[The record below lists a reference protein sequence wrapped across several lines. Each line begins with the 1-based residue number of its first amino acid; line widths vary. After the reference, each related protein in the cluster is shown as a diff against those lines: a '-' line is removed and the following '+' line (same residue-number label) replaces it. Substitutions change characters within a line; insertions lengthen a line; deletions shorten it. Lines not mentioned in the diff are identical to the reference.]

1 MANPEVQLVMKVVSP
16 NKGKQKRLTDEMREF
31 IKKRR
36 NDALEEVLFLK
47 ENTVVHSKQISDY
60 WTYLTDER

>member
-1 MANPEVQLVMKVVSP
+1 MKVVSP
-16 NKGKQKRLTDEMREF
+16 NKGKRKRLTDEMREF

-47 ENTVVHSKQISDY
+47 ENTVVDSKQISDY
-60 WTYLTDER
+60 WTYVTDER